1 MFTICSDVYNA
12 VTTICIEN
20 IIFSYSQLRPPTE
33 KKSDHSSFWH
43 MYTYVN
49 VQTVLCLIDDS
60 NDCSAKCIIDIVFW
74 RISTFLEDYL
84 DIDYGVSGA

>member
-1 MFTICSDVYNA
+1 MFTICSDAYNA
-12 VTTICIEN
+12 VTTIFIEN
-20 IIFSYSQLRPPTE
+20 YIIFSYSQLRPPTE
-33 KKSDHSSFWH
+33 KSDHSSFWH

-74 RISTFLEDYL
+74 RILTFLEDYL
-84 DIDYGVSGA
+84 DIDCGVSGA